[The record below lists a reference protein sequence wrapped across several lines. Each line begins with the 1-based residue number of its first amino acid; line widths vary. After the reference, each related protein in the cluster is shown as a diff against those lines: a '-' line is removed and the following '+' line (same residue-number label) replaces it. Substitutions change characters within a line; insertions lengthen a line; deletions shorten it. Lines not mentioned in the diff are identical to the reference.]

1 MNLVIFKLWY
11 LFYFAANSCLNPF
24 LNVIFRR
31 YGIQEQVIG
40 GIALLRPLI
49 GLPGGIIFSAVAD
62 KYRKHAVLLLL
73 CLAVSTLMRSML
85 YYYSSMVSHII
96 VLVLIS
102 GATSAPCTTIMD
114 SACSAAC
121 SVEGETY
128 ARQRMFGAIGWGT
141 FSFISGSCIDMFGIA
156 AAFILH
162 GVLMVGTAGPTYK
175 VDFGPLEGKLQAHRE
190 HAAQP
195 SFSEKIY
202 ILWSNIDARV
212 FFFMTLIMGTA
223 VGTIEGFLFLY
234 IEDLGGSSALMG
246 LTLTVTCVSETIVFY
261 FSSHIINFLGISRS
275 IHVCFLAFFVRLTA
289 YVSMMYWPSVWF
301 VLPVELLHGL
311 TFGLTWS
318 VGTKKSQLLSPP
330 GLEATTQSVF
340 QGCMFGLG
348 YGLGGLLGGS
358 VYSHVGATATFVV
371 ELCILS
377 LGWIGSAWA
386 EYMLLQPAAPL
397 KPKYSGPDLHHIEL
411 ATS

>member
-1 MNLVIFKLWY
+1 MLSS
-11 LFYFAANSCLNPF
+11 LF
-24 LNVIFRR
+24 R
-31 YGIQEQVIG
+31 
-40 GIALLRPLI
+40 
-49 GLPGGIIFSAVAD
+49 
-62 KYRKHAVLLLL
+62 
-73 CLAVSTLMRSML
+73 
-85 YYYSSMVSHII
+85 
-96 VLVLIS
+96 
-102 GATSAPCTTIMD
+102 
-114 SACSAAC
+114 
-121 SVEGETY
+121 EGEAY

-141 FSFISGSCIDMFGIA
+141 FSFVSGSCIDMFGIA

-318 VGTKKSQLLSPP
+318 VGTKKSQCCLLLDWRQQPRVSSRDACLAWDM
-330 GLEATTQSVF
+330 GWGSFGRFHLQSRW
-340 QGCMFGLG
+340 G
-348 YGLGGLLGGS
+348 YS
-358 VYSHVGATATFVV
+358 NICV

-377 LGWIGSAWA
+377 LGWIVSAWA

-397 KPKYSGPDLHHIEL
+397 KQSTPDQICIILIGNIL
-411 ATS
+411 GYMFFDFIDSFL